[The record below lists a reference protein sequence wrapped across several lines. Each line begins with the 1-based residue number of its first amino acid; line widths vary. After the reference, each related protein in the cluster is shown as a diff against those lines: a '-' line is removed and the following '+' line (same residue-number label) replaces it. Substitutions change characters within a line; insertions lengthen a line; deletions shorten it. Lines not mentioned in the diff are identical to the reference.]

1 MTHFIDLQRRFRDLT
16 KAELEDPEL
25 LASMND
31 RAFGSPTGWPE
42 LLKHERILLLAE
54 AGSGKTIE
62 MREQAKS
69 LVSEGKFAFFVALES
84 LDRRTAN

>member
-31 RAFGSPTGWPE
+31 RAFG
-42 LLKHERILLLAE
+42 ILLLAE